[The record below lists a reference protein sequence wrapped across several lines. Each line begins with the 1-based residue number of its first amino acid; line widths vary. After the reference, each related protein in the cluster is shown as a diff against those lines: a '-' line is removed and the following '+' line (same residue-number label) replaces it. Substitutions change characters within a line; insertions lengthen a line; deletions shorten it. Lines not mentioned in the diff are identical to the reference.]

1 SDNVCVTPPMFRSRR
16 ASLVRRL
23 WRHRC
28 AGPGPEDGHGA
39 LKPAAHALFKKLK
52 DEELELLVQAV
63 ENRGAG
69 PSGCVWVA
77 RAEPRGTKQALPP
90 QVLLCRLYRWPDLRH
105 PHELKRLSCCQ
116 SFGVWGGCGEGAT
129 LCCNPHHLS
138 RLAMPGEWDGGA
150 GLGAHPWRTSPG
162 GKAAPVIFGPSARA
176 PAWLPATGS
185 FPTLHPPSH
194 GSRALGPAPSARP
207 APHLPRHGGRSPGT
221 VAGAVLGLRAGSQH
235 PTVTHA
241 PGDSPRGCIPAPG
254 EGSLYNLPPHPTP
267 EGLHPRAREGPWV
280 VYSFSGGSV
289 GGSGGCSVH
298 GLRGSLLAPADPG
311 LAWSTTRDGCWCKL
325 AYWEHRTRVG
335 RLYAVHETS
344 VNIFCELPQGS
355 GFSLGQLQAE
365 RRSAAVRRARSKIGR
380 GLLLSRERDGV
391 WTYNRSE
398 HPIFVSSPTLGPPSA
413 RGPPVHKVLPGY
425 SLQVFDYERAGGQA
439 GWRRPGDGPCD
450 PNSIRISFA
459 KGWGPCYSR
468 QFITACP
475 CWLEI
480 LLTKP
485 R

>member
-1 SDNVCVTPPMFRSRR
+1 SQGLWGRGCPAGAAEGGGCSPAAPCQDGGPRRGGGFVPAPAAGARGGESRPGRRCRRPGPRPGRAGTWGSLARHLTPLSPRRRARHPMFRSRR
-16 ASLVRRL
+16 AGLVRRL

-28 AGPGPEDGHGA
+28 GAPGPEDGPGA
-39 LKPAAHALFKKLK
+39 LKPAAHALFRKLK

-63 ENRGAG
+63 ESRGAG
-69 PSGCVWVA
+69 QSGCVWVA
-77 RAEPRGTKQALPP
+77 RGELRGSKQGLPP
-90 QVLLCRLYRWPDLRH
+90 QVLICRLYRWPDLRH
-105 PHELKRLSCCQ
+105 PHELKRLTCCQ
-116 SFGVWGGCGEGAT
+116 SFGGCGEGAA

-138 RLAMPGEWDGGA
+138 RLAVPETPPPPYSKISPFSCPWTEMSERPNSS
-150 GLGAHPWRTSPG
+150 HPES
-162 GKAAPVIFGPSARA
+162 
-176 PAWLPATGS
+176 
-185 FPTLHPPSH
+185 
-194 GSRALGPAPSARP
+194 
-207 APHLPRHGGRSPGT
+207 
-221 VAGAVLGLRAGSQH
+221 
-235 PTVTHA
+235 
-241 PGDSPRGCIPAPG
+241 
-254 EGSLYNLPPHPTP
+254 
-267 EGLHPRAREGPWV
+267 
-280 VYSFSGGSV
+280 
-289 GGSGGCSVH
+289 
-298 GLRGSLLAPADPG
+298 DPG
-311 LAWSTTRDGCWCKL
+311 LAWSTTRDGCWCRL

-391 WTYNRSE
+391 WAYNRSE
-398 HPIFVSSPTLGPPSA
+398 HPIFASSPTLGPPGA
-413 RGPPVHKVLPGY
+413 RGPPVRKVLPGY

>member
-1 SDNVCVTPPMFRSRR
+1 MFRSRR

-63 ENRGAG
+63 ESRGAG

-138 RLAMPGEWDGGA
+138 RLAMPETPPPPYSKISPFSCPWAEVSERPNSSHLESGCN
-150 GLGAHPWRTSPG
+150 AHGDWR
-162 GKAAPVIFGPSARA
+162 
-176 PAWLPATGS
+176 
-185 FPTLHPPSH
+185 
-194 GSRALGPAPSARP
+194 
-207 APHLPRHGGRSPGT
+207 
-221 VAGAVLGLRAGSQH
+221 
-235 PTVTHA
+235 
-241 PGDSPRGCIPAPG
+241 
-254 EGSLYNLPPHPTP
+254 
-267 EGLHPRAREGPWV
+267 
-280 VYSFSGGSV
+280 
-289 GGSGGCSVH
+289 
-298 GLRGSLLAPADPG
+298 DPG

-425 SLQVFDYERAGGQA
+425 SLQVFDYERAGGQS

>member
-150 GLGAHPWRTSPG
+150 GLGAHPWRTSPTAKQHRTVGTGAQGMPIGTG
-162 GKAAPVIFGPSARA
+162 G
-176 PAWLPATGS
+176 
-185 FPTLHPPSH
+185 HPGDVTPQ
-194 GSRALGPAPSARP
+194 AQ
-207 APHLPRHGGRSPGT
+207 
-221 VAGAVLGLRAGSQH
+221 AGS
-235 PTVTHA
+235 
-241 PGDSPRGCIPAPG
+241 
-254 EGSLYNLPPHPTP
+254 
-267 EGLHPRAREGPWV
+267 
-280 VYSFSGGSV
+280 
-289 GGSGGCSVH
+289 
-298 GLRGSLLAPADPG
+298 SLLAPADPG

>member
-1 SDNVCVTPPMFRSRR
+1 MLLITGWGHQIPSWGARRWSPRPMFRSRR
-16 ASLVRRL
+16 AGLVRRL

-28 AGPGPEDGHGA
+28 AAPGPEDGPGA

-63 ENRGAG
+63 ESRGAG
-69 PSGCVWVA
+69 QSGCVWVA
-77 RAEPRGTKQALPP
+77 RADLRGTKQALPP

-105 PHELKRLSCCQ
+105 PHELKSLSGCQ
-116 SFGVWGGCGEGAT
+116 SFGGCGEGAT

-138 RLAMPGEWDGGA
+138 RLARPETPPPPYSKIYPFSCPWTEVSERPNSSHPESGCN
-150 GLGAHPWRTSPG
+150 AHGDWR
-162 GKAAPVIFGPSARA
+162 
-176 PAWLPATGS
+176 
-185 FPTLHPPSH
+185 
-194 GSRALGPAPSARP
+194 
-207 APHLPRHGGRSPGT
+207 
-221 VAGAVLGLRAGSQH
+221 
-235 PTVTHA
+235 
-241 PGDSPRGCIPAPG
+241 DS
-254 EGSLYNLPPHPTP
+254 
-267 EGLHPRAREGPWV
+267 
-280 VYSFSGGSV
+280 
-289 GGSGGCSVH
+289 
-298 GLRGSLLAPADPG
+298 G
-311 LAWSTTRDGCWCKL
+311 LARSTTRDGCWCKL

-380 GLLLSRERDGV
+380 GLLLSREWDGV
-391 WTYNRSE
+391 WAYNRSE
-398 HPIFVSSPTLGPPSA
+398 HPIFVSSATLGPPGA

>member
-1 SDNVCVTPPMFRSRR
+1 MSVSQCGSEYVRSEHRPVHRILVLTPRVSGDVAAWWAQHPMFRSRR

-23 WRHRC
+23 WRYRC

-63 ENRGAG
+63 ESRGAG
-69 PSGCVWVA
+69 QSGCVWVA
-77 RAEPRGTKQALPP
+77 RAEQRGTKQALPP
-90 QVLLCRLYRWPDLRH
+90 QLLLCRLYRWPDLRD

-116 SFGVWGGCGEGAT
+116 SFGGWRGCGEGAT

-138 RLAMPGEWDGGA
+138 RLAMPETPPPPYSKISPFSCPWAEVSERPNSSHLESGCN
-150 GLGAHPWRTSPG
+150 AHGDWRD
-162 GKAAPVIFGPSARA
+162 PS
-176 PAWLPATGS
+176 
-185 FPTLHPPSH
+185 
-194 GSRALGPAPSARP
+194 
-207 APHLPRHGGRSPGT
+207 
-221 VAGAVLGLRAGSQH
+221 
-235 PTVTHA
+235 
-241 PGDSPRGCIPAPG
+241 
-254 EGSLYNLPPHPTP
+254 
-267 EGLHPRAREGPWV
+267 
-280 VYSFSGGSV
+280 
-289 GGSGGCSVH
+289 
-298 GLRGSLLAPADPG
+298 

-380 GLLLSRERDGV
+380 GLLLSQERDGV
-391 WTYNRSE
+391 WAYNRSE
-398 HPIFVSSPTLGPPSA
+398 HPIFASSPTLGPPGA
-413 RGPPVHKVLPGY
+413 RGLPVRKVLPGY

-439 GWRRPGDGPCD
+439 SWRRPGDGPCD

>member
-1 SDNVCVTPPMFRSRR
+1 ASPLNSQFDSQGLWGRGCPAGAAEGGGCSPAAPCQDGGPRRGGGFVPAPAAGARGGESRPG
-16 ASLVRRL
+16 RRC
-23 WRHRC
+23 RR
-28 AGPGPEDGHGA
+28 PGPSSHPAGLGA
-39 LKPAAHALFKKLK
+39 ALGETGSAKLK

-63 ENRGAG
+63 ESRGAG
-69 PSGCVWVA
+69 QSGCVWVA
-77 RAEPRGTKQALPP
+77 RGELRGSKQGLPP
-90 QVLLCRLYRWPDLRH
+90 QVLICRLYRWPDLRH
-105 PHELKRLSCCQ
+105 PHELKRLTCCQ
-116 SFGVWGGCGEGAT
+116 SFGGCGEGAA

-138 RLAMPGEWDGGA
+138 RLAVPETPPPPYSKISPFSCPWTEMSERPNSSHPESGCN
-150 GLGAHPWRTSPG
+150 AH
-162 GKAAPVIFGPSARA
+162 
-176 PAWLPATGS
+176 
-185 FPTLHPPSH
+185 
-194 GSRALGPAPSARP
+194 
-207 APHLPRHGGRSPGT
+207 
-221 VAGAVLGLRAGSQH
+221 
-235 PTVTHA
+235 
-241 PGDSPRGCIPAPG
+241 GD
-254 EGSLYNLPPHPTP
+254 
-267 EGLHPRAREGPWV
+267 W
-280 VYSFSGGSV
+280 
-289 GGSGGCSVH
+289 
-298 GLRGSLLAPADPG
+298 SLLTPADPG
-311 LAWSTTRDGCWCKL
+311 LAWSTTRDGCWCRL

-391 WTYNRSE
+391 WAYNRSE
-398 HPIFVSSPTLGPPSA
+398 HPIFASSPTLGPPGA
-413 RGPPVHKVLPGY
+413 RGPPVRKVLPGY

>member
-1 SDNVCVTPPMFRSRR
+1 AVSMSGVNTGLSIEF
-16 ASLVRRL
+16 SLVRRL
-23 WRHRC
+23 WRYRC

-63 ENRGAG
+63 ESRGAG
-69 PSGCVWVA
+69 QSGCVWVA
-77 RAEPRGTKQALPP
+77 RAEQRGTKQALPP
-90 QVLLCRLYRWPDLRH
+90 QLLLCRLYRWPDLRD

-116 SFGVWGGCGEGAT
+116 SFGGWRGCGEGAT

-138 RLAMPGEWDGGA
+138 RLAMPGEWVG
-150 GLGAHPWRTSPG
+150 GLGWGPTHGTPPPLPSSTARSG
-162 GKAAPVIFGPSARA
+162 GSA
-176 PAWLPATGS
+176 WEEDTHNV
-185 FPTLHPPSH
+185 LHPPSH
-194 GSRALGPAPSARP
+194 GSRALGPAPAAGP
-207 APHLPRHGGRSPGT
+207 TPHLPCHGGRSPGT
-221 VAGAVLGLRAGSQH
+221 VAGAVLGLRADSQH

-241 PGDSPRGCIPAPG
+241 PGDCPAPRW
-254 EGSLYNLPPHPTP
+254 SRTP
-267 EGLHPRAREGPWV
+267 CSSPAAPRYPGGPNP
-280 VYSFSGGSV
+280 S
-289 GGSGGCSVH
+289 
-298 GLRGSLLAPADPG
+298 

-380 GLLLSRERDGV
+380 GLLLSQERDGV
-391 WTYNRSE
+391 WAYNRSE
-398 HPIFVSSPTLGPPSA
+398 HPIFASSPTLGPPGA
-413 RGPPVHKVLPGY
+413 RGLPVRKVLPGY

-439 GWRRPGDGPCD
+439 SWRRPGDGPCD

>member
-1 SDNVCVTPPMFRSRR
+1 GPGPGAELSGWRQRNLPYLSGKLGAGSPAERPTPQRQPRGAPSPQPEPGPWAQSWGGEGEQRGGGQRWYGGNSGVGQR
-16 ASLVRRL
+16 A
-23 WRHRC
+23 WGRHRC

-138 RLAMPGEWDGGA
+138 RLAMPET
-150 GLGAHPWRTSPG
+150 PPPPYSKISPFSCLW
-162 GKAAPVIFGPSARA
+162 AEVSE
-176 PAWLPATGS
+176 
-185 FPTLHPPSH
+185 
-194 GSRALGPAPSARP
+194 RP
-207 APHLPRHGGRSPGT
+207 NS
-221 VAGAVLGLRAGSQH
+221 
-235 PTVTHA
+235 
-241 PGDSPRGCIPAPG
+241 
-254 EGSLYNLPPHPTP
+254 N
-267 EGLHPRAREGPWV
+267 
-280 VYSFSGGSV
+280 
-289 GGSGGCSVH
+289 
-298 GLRGSLLAPADPG
+298 PG